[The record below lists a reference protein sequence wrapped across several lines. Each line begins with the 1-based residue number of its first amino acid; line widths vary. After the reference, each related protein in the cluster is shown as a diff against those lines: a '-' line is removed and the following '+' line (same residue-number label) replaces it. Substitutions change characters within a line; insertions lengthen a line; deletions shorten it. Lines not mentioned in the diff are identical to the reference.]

1 MSTAGGNTRTRKN
14 PAKKTTKRIGFPEN
28 MSGTVSGAWV
38 DPFFRVPNELI
49 DHPEVEP
56 ILSTVETLVYLVLC
70 RYANKDGQAWPR
82 YQRIA
87 DGARCS
93 RRSAIRAVARLEEA
107 GLLLKTHVF
116 SPTGEYTSNHY
127 VVYLPSQVRAARAEA
142 ELKRLDEDH
151 DAGGWCHSVTAQ
163 CQGVTAQCQSVTY
176 IEEEDILKEQEKKKA
191 LSAST
196 GETEERKAKARALPP
211 EVRASLERLYER
223 MKEDGKQS
231 TLDDVLKPEQTE

>member
-1 MSTAGGNTRTRKN
+1 MSTGGITRTRKN
-14 PAKKTTKRIGFPEN
+14 PAKKSSKRTGFPEN
-28 MSGTVSGAWV
+28 MSGTVSGAWI

-49 DHPEVEP
+49 DHPEEEP
-56 ILSTVETLVYLVLC
+56 KLSTVETLVYLVLC

-107 GLLLKTHVF
+107 GLLLKSHVF

-142 ELKRLDEDH
+142 ELKRLDEGQNE
-151 DAGGWCHSVTAQ
+151 GGRCHSVTAQ
-163 CQGVTAQCQSVTY
+163 CQDVTARCQSGTY
-176 IEEEDILKEQEKKKA
+176 IEEEDILKEQEKKRA

-196 GETEERKAKARALPP
+196 EDRKAKAKALPP
-211 EVRASLERLYER
+211 AVRASLERLYER
-223 MKEDGKQS
+223 MKDEGRQS
-231 TLDDVLKPEQTE
+231 TLDDVLSPEPTK

>member
-1 MSTAGGNTRTRKN
+1 MSTTGGTTRTRKT
-14 PAKKTTKRIGFPEN
+14 PAKKSSKRTGFPEN
-28 MSGTVSGAWV
+28 MSGTVSGAWI

-49 DHPEVEP
+49 DHPEEEP
-56 ILSTVETLVYLVLC
+56 LLSTVETLVYLVLC

-142 ELKRLDEDH
+142 ELKRLDEDQ

-176 IEEEDILKEQEKKKA
+176 IEEKDILKELEKKKA
-191 LSAST
+191 SSMT
-196 GETEERKAKARALPP
+196 TEELKAKTRALPAD
-211 EVRASLERLYER
+211 VRASLERLYER
-223 MKEDGKQS
+223 MREEGKQT
-231 TLDDVLKPEQTE
+231 TLDDVLTPEPTE

>member
-1 MSTAGGNTRTRKN
+1 MSTTGGTTRTRKT
-14 PAKKTTKRIGFPEN
+14 PAKKSSKRTGFPEN
-28 MSGTVSGAWV
+28 MSGTVSGAWI

-49 DHPEVEP
+49 DHPEEEP
-56 ILSTVETLVYLVLC
+56 KLSTVETLVYLVLC

-107 GLLLKTHVF
+107 GLLLKSHVF

-142 ELKRLDEDH
+142 ELKRLDEDQ

-176 IEEEDILKEQEKKKA
+176 IEEEDILKELEKKKA
-191 LSAST
+191 SSMT
-196 GETEERKAKARALPP
+196 TEERKAKARALPAD
-211 EVRASLERLYER
+211 VRASLERLYER
-223 MKEDGKQS
+223 MREEGKQT
-231 TLDDVLKPEQTE
+231 TLDDVLSPETTE

>member
-1 MSTAGGNTRTRKN
+1 MSPTGGTTRTRKT
-14 PAKKTTKRIGFPEN
+14 PAKKTSKRIGFPEN
-28 MSGTVSGAWV
+28 MQGTVSGAWV

-49 DHPEVEP
+49 DHPEEEP
-56 ILSTVETLVYLVLC
+56 KLSTVETLVYLVLC

-142 ELKRLDEDH
+142 ELKQLDGDPE
-151 DAGGWCHSVTAQ
+151 AWGWCHSVTAQ
-163 CQGVTAQCQSVTY
+163 CQGVTARCQSVTY
-176 IEEEDILKEQEKKKA
+176 IEEEDILKEQEKKT
-191 LSAST
+191 ASSMTT
-196 GETEERKAKARALPP
+196 GERKAKAKALPAD
-211 EVRASLERLYER
+211 VRASLERLYER
-223 MKEDGKQS
+223 MREEGRQT
-231 TLDDVLKPEQTE
+231 TLDDVLSPEPTE